1 MVADKNSKSRAPKFR
16 QPTQAEFVH
25 YNELLT
31 RRLNNLVMNSETAWS
46 EISNCI
52 IETAKQ
58 TLTKIDQNQRQ
69 EYLSQETW
77 QKIVERQQAH
87 ESGNLGVVQELSNK
101 IKNLA
106 RRDKRRAVF
115 DSIREIPDQ
124 REKWTGVKKLK
135 KNNSQGSST

>member
-1 MVADKNSKSRAPKFR
+1 M
-16 QPTQAEFVH
+16 
-25 YNELLT
+25 
-31 RRLNNLVMNSETAWS
+31 VMNSETAWS

-58 TLTKIDQNQRQ
+58 TLTKIDQNQRR

-87 ESGNLGVVQELSNK
+87 ESGNLEVVQELSNK

-115 DSIREIPDQ
+115 DSII
-124 REKWTGVKKLK
+124 VKDIHLEHHLENAWRKFL
-135 KNNSQGSST
+135 QGNVFQVYT